1 MPSRDPRIWMW
12 AEALDMMDKAER
24 MRRQFFQPATPGQAA
39 PGQARRPTWQPPV
52 DLIETAGEYLVVVA
66 LPGVRPDQVQV
77 VIDGG
82 VLIVVGERA
91 LPVGDKTG
99 LIHRMEIPHGRFE
112 RQIQLPPGPLELGRR
127 ELADGCLVL
136 ALRKVG

>member
-24 MRRQFFQPATPGQAA
+24 MHRQFFQPAATPAQG
-39 PGQARRPTWQPPV
+39 RRPTWQPPV
-52 DLIETAGEYLVVVA
+52 DLIETADEYLVVVA

-99 LIHRMEIPHGRFE
+99 LIHRMEIPTAGSNGRSSC
-112 RQIQLPPGPLELGRR
+112 RPARSNSAGASLPT
-127 ELADGCLVL
+127 D
-136 ALRKVG
+136 ALCWPCAR

>member
-24 MRRQFFQPATPGQAA
+24 MHRQFFQPAATPAQG
-39 PGQARRPTWQPPV
+39 RRPTWQPPV
-52 DLIETAGEYLVVVA
+52 DLIETADEYLVVVA

-136 ALRKVG
+136 ALRKAG

>member
-1 MPSRDPRIWMW
+1 MW

-24 MRRQFFQPATPGQAA
+24 MHRQFFQPGTPAQG
-39 PGQARRPTWQPPV
+39 RRPTWQPPV
-52 DLIETAGEYLVVVA
+52 DLIETADEYLVIVA

-91 LPVGDKTG
+91 LPVSDRSG
-99 LIHRMEIPHGRFE
+99 LIHRLEIPHGRFE
-112 RQIQLPPGPLELGRR
+112 RHIQLPPGPLELGRR

-136 ALRKVG
+136 ALHKMG

>member
-12 AEALDMMDKAER
+12 AEALDMMDKADR
-24 MRRQFFQPATPGQAA
+24 MRRQFFQPATPGQAK
-39 PGQARRPTWQPPV
+39 RPTWQPPV

-77 VIDGG
+77 VIDGTM
-82 VLIVVGERA
+82 LIVVGERA
-91 LPVGDKTG
+91 LPIGDRSG

-112 RQIQLPPGPLELGRR
+112 RHIELPPGPLELGRR

>member
-1 MPSRDPRIWMW
+1 MW
-12 AEALDMMDKAER
+12 AEALDMMDKADR
-24 MRRQFFQPATPGQAA
+24 MRRQFFQPATPGQAT

-52 DLIETAGEYLVVVA
+52 DLIETAKEYLVVVA

-77 VIDGG
+77 VVDGN

-91 LPVGDKTG
+91 LPIGDRSG

-112 RQIQLPPGPLELGRR
+112 RHIELPPGPLELGRR

-136 ALRKVG
+136 ALRKLG

>member
-12 AEALDMMDKAER
+12 AEALDMMDKADR
-24 MRRQFFQPATPGQAA
+24 MRRQFFQPATPGQAT

-52 DLIETAGEYLVVVA
+52 DLIETANEYLVVVA

-77 VIDGG
+77 VVNGDI
-82 VLIVVGERA
+82 LIVVGERA
-91 LPVGDKTG
+91 LPIGDKTG

-112 RQIQLPPGPLELGRR
+112 RHIQLPPGPLELGRR

-136 ALRKVG
+136 VLRKVG

>member
-24 MRRQFFQPATPGQAA
+24 MRRQFFQPGA
-39 PGQARRPTWQPPV
+39 PGNPGAARRPTWQPPV
-52 DLIETAGEYLVVVA
+52 DLIETADEYLVVVA

-91 LPVGDKTG
+91 LPVGDRAG

-112 RQIQLPPGPLELGRR
+112 RHIELPPGPLELGRR

-136 ALRKVG
+136 SLHKAG

>member
-12 AEALDMMDKAER
+12 AEALDMMDKADR

-91 LPVGDKTG
+91 LPIGDRNG

-112 RQIQLPPGPLELGRR
+112 RHIQLPPGPLELGRR

-136 ALRKVG
+136 VLRKVG

>member
-1 MPSRDPRIWMW
+1 MW

-24 MRRQFFQPATPGQAA
+24 MRRQFFQPGTPAQQGK
-39 PGQARRPTWQPPV
+39 RPTWQPPV
-52 DLIETAGEYLVVVA
+52 DLIETADEYLVVVA

-77 VIDGG
+77 VVDGG

-91 LPVGDKTG
+91 LPIGDKTG

-112 RQIQLPPGPLELGRR
+112 RHIELPPGPLELGRR
-127 ELADGCLVL
+127 ELANGCLVL
-136 ALRKVG
+136 ALHKVG